1 MSSFA
6 VVARWVGFCQ
16 PCARERPLVLTAF
29 GPHGFRA
36 WLAGYGPEDRELAYC
51 CGVCGAR
58 EHVPATQHLDDLY
71 DATLPRWPDLDL
83 PGRIAEPVAVEV
95 AVDAVAQTSPSV
107 AVPADAV
114 LSADAA
120 LPVDVLGVDVASDVW
135 ELAARRLL
143 ARAAPR
149 VEARVPSRA
158 MARRA
163 AVWTSVVPVQ
173 RVDVTDLLDLLALSA

>member
-83 PGRIAEPVAVEV
+83 PGRIAEPVAV
-95 AVDAVAQTSPSV
+95 
-107 AVPADAV
+107 V